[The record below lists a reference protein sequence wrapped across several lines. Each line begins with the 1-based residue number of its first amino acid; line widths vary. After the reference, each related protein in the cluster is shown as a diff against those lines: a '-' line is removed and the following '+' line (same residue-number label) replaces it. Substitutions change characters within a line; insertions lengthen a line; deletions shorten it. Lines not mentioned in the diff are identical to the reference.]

1 MAIPREEDLD
11 KQSNDE
17 FTPLSLTLPG
27 HIVTGLSF
35 PKETS
40 EQVTFT

>member
-17 FTPLSLTLPG
+17 FMPLSLTLPG

-40 EQVTFT
+40 E